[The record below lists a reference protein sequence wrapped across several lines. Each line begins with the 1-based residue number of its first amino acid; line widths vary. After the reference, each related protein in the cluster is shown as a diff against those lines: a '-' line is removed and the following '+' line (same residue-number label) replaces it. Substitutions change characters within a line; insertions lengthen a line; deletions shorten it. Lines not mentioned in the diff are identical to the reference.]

1 MSIEEIKIED
11 LDAEAFIN
19 DQCRRLADEIG
30 DDTAINALSGGVD
43 SSVTTMLAHRALG
56 DRLKTYF
63 IDNGLMRQGEPES
76 VMETMEGLGVP
87 VTLVDAKA
95 EFFAALK
102 GVTDPEKKRQAIT
115 DTFYKTVFGR
125 LVRNSGSRF
134 LIQGTIYT
142 DVAETVAGI
151 KRQHNILSQ
160 LGIDTEAAYGY
171 RVIEPLIQLRKTG
184 VRAVGKALGLPE
196 SVYNRPP
203 FPGPAL
209 VTRVIGEVSPDKVDL
224 VRRATAIVEE
234 ALSGTGAFQYLAI
247 LHEDRVTGVY
257 EGARRYGN
265 QVEIRC
271 WDSMDAVV
279 AQPTRLPFDVLE
291 KMAARITG
299 EIPEVVSVTY
309 NITTKPPST
318 IEAL

>member
-1 MSIEEIKIED
+1 MSIKEIKIEA

-309 NITTKPPST
+309 NITAKPPST

>member
-87 VTLVDAKA
+87 VSLVDAKA

>member
-43 SSVTTMLAHRALG
+43 SSVTTMLAHHALG

-76 VMETMEGLGVP
+76 VMEAMEGLGVP
-87 VTLVDAKA
+87 VTLVDAET